1 MKPSAA
7 SVGLGLCA
15 TILLGMT
22 LFAMP
27 FQQDD
32 EHPVITRSSPQ
43 FSESTQSSLEKLKA
57 AGFTDRLETPEFG
70 ATAGEQFN
78 TLVKVIQA
86 ETPITDVSL
95 GQRGV
100 KYDVILQ
107 PGHYGRSTGR
117 VGTAGQL
124 VSERA
129 LVAYIANVIATD
141 LRHDGNSVLVVSAD
155 KYLEPTSGTTNF
167 DGLRSKVFLAVHA
180 DGSTIPCKT
189 GPSLGYSSNS
199 SLLAM
204 HTVGYGLSAALGYKY
219 SDFNHDNFTVNEAQY
234 YMFRQVRADR
244 LTGILEIGELTCPNS
259 EKDLISS
266 ADLIGRNVARAL
278 SFVVQTP
285 TQ

>member
-1 MKPSAA
+1 MSAPVA
-7 SVGLGLCA
+7 SVGLGLCG
-15 TILLGMT
+15 TILLGMS
-22 LFAMP
+22 LVAMP
-27 FQQDD
+27 LQQDD
-32 EHPVITRSSPQ
+32 EHPQITRSSLQ
-43 FSESTQSSLEKLKA
+43 FSDSTQSSLEKLKA
-57 AGFTDRLETPEFG
+57 AGFTNQLETPEFG

-78 TLVKVIQA
+78 ALVKAIRA
-86 ETPITDVSL
+86 ETPVTDVSL
-95 GQRGV
+95 GQRWV

-107 PGHYGRSTGR
+107 PGHYGRPPGP
-117 VGTAGQL
+117 VGTSGQL

-129 LVAYIANVIATD
+129 LVAYITNVIATD

-155 KYLEPTSGTTNF
+155 RYLKSTGAAANF
-167 DGLRSKVFLAVHA
+167 DGLTSTIFLAVHA
-180 DGSTIPCKT
+180 DGGTVPCKT

-204 HTVGYGLSAALGYKY
+204 HAVGYGLSAALGYKY

-278 SFVVQTP
+278 RFVVQTP